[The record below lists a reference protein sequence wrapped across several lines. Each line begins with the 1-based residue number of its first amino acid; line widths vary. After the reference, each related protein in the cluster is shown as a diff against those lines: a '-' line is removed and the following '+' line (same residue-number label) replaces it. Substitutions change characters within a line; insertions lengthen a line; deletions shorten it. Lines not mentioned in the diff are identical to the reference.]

1 MDFFGQLVVNAV
13 MLGAIYSL
21 TAVAYT
27 LVYGVIQ
34 LVNFAFGEL
43 FMLGAF
49 ICVSLMLPSV
59 ALFGYIMVM
68 PALPIWLAAPLA
80 IVMVAGI
87 GVVVERLAYRPLRNA
102 PRLAPLIV
110 AIAVSVLLQSLA
122 QSIWGA
128 QELRFPSFPM
138 AKLPPIIL
146 FDTIYISVMEIVVL
160 LVAIASMIALTAFV
174 RMSRLG
180 RAMRATAEDR
190 TAAQLVGIPVNKV
203 IAIAF
208 LIGSAFAAV
217 AGILY
222 AQNYGFAH
230 PTMGFLPGLKA
241 LIAAVL
247 GGIGSIPGAALG
259 GMILAFIETFA
270 AGYLPNGSAYRD
282 AIGFAILV
290 LLLMFRPQGLLG
302 RKELNEAPSGSLIGH
317 TAQQVRRGMSTV
329 LTRPID
335 AFLTRMGAGSPVL
348 NIALL
353 CIAIGCAFVI
363 TNDYWLRILIFVVTY
378 GLLASGL
385 NIVVGFTGLLDL
397 GFVAFWA
404 VGSYFTSII
413 FILVLKNQ
421 YGVDPAEIWWLLYVN
436 LLVGGA
442 SAALL
447 GLILGYPTLRLRG
460 DYLAI
465 MTLGFGEII
474 RILATNWIGLTRGP
488 MGIRGIPTPSIFGF
502 ELGSPKYLYL
512 LGVALASI
520 LLLVIARVVRSYVG
534 RAWVSIREDEYAAEA
549 MGVPT
554 ARYKLFAYAF
564 GGFIGGVVGVFFAHS
579 QQYVS
584 PLSFTLFENI
594 LILMLIVM
602 GGLGTFIGPFIGA
615 FIWIVFLQLAQ
626 DIPFIQTHPE
636 LRFAL
641 LGLMLVILMIYR
653 PQGLAA
659 RARVS
664 LLMQR

>member
-1 MDFFGQLVVNAV
+1 MDFFGQLFVNAV

-27 LVYGVIQ
+27 LVYGVVQ

-43 FMLGAF
+43 FMLGSF

-59 ALFGYIMVM
+59 ALFGYMMVM
-68 PALPIWLAAPLA
+68 PDLPIWLAAPIA
-80 IVMVAGI
+80 VVVVAAI
-87 GVVVERLAYRPLRNA
+87 GVIVERLAYRPLRNA

-122 QSIWGA
+122 QSIWGS

-138 AKLPPIIL
+138 AKLPPIVI
-146 FDTIYISVMEIVVL
+146 FDAIYISVMEIVVL
-160 LVAIASMIALTAFV
+160 IVAVISMLGLTAFV
-174 RMSRLG
+174 KMSRLG

-190 TAAQLVGIPVNKV
+190 TAALLVGIPVNKV
-203 IAIAF
+203 IATAF

-302 RKELNEAPSGSLIGH
+302 RKELNEDSSGSLIGH
-317 TAQQVRRGMSTV
+317 SAKKSNWGIFAA

-335 AFLTRMGAGSPVL
+335 VFLARMGNGSPIL
-348 NIALL
+348 NVALL
-353 CIAIGCAFVI
+353 CIAIACAFLI

-385 NIVVGFTGLLDL
+385 NIVVGFAGLLDL

-436 LLVGGA
+436 FVVGGV

-447 GLILGYPTLRLRG
+447 GLVLGYPTLRLRG

-474 RILATNWIGLTRGP
+474 RIVATNWIGLTRGP
-488 MGIRGIPTPSIFGF
+488 MGIRGIPPPSLFGI
-502 ELGSPKYLYL
+502 ELGSPKYIYL
-512 LGVALASI
+512 LGIGLASI
-520 LLLVIARVVRSYVG
+520 LLVMISRMVRSYVG
-534 RAWVSIREDEYAAEA
+534 RAWVSIREDEHAAEA

-554 ARYKLFAYAF
+554 ARYKLLAYAF

-579 QQYVS
+579 QQYIS

-615 FIWIVFLQLAQ
+615 FIWIVFLQLAL
-626 DIPFIQTHPE
+626 DIPLIQTHPE
-636 LRFAL
+636 IRFAL
-641 LGLMLVILMIYR
+641 LGFMLVILMIYR
-653 PQGLAA
+653 PQGIAA
-659 RARVS
+659 RARVN
-664 LLMQR
+664 LMMQ

>member
-59 ALFGYIMVM
+59 ALFGYMMVM

-80 IVMVAGI
+80 IVAVAGV

-110 AIAVSVLLQSLA
+110 AIAVSVMLQSLA

-128 QELRFPSFPM
+128 QELRFPSFAM
-138 AKLPPIIL
+138 ANLPPIVL
-146 FDTIYISVMEIVVL
+146 FDTIYVGVMEIVVL
-160 LVAIASMIALTAFV
+160 VVAIASMVGLTIFV
-174 RMSRLG
+174 RISRLG

-190 TAAQLVGIPVNKV
+190 TAALLVGIPVNKV
-203 IAIAF
+203 IATAF

-259 GMILAFIETFA
+259 GMTLAFIETFA

-302 RKELNEAPSGSLIGH
+302 RKEMNEAPGGSLIGH
-317 TAQQVRRGMSTV
+317 AAQKTGRGVFSA
-329 LTRPID
+329 LLRPID
-335 AFLTRMGAGSPVL
+335 ILFTRLGGGSPVL

-421 YGVDPAEIWWLLYVN
+421 YGVDPSEIWWLLYVN

-442 SAALL
+442 SAAAL
-447 GLILGYPTLRLRG
+447 GLALGYPTLRLRG

-488 MGIRGIPTPSIFGF
+488 MGIRGIPTPSLFGI

-512 LGVALASI
+512 SIFLGS
-520 LLLVIARVVRSYVG
+520 RWPPSCS
-534 RAWVSIREDEYAAEA
+534 W
-549 MGVPT
+549 
-554 ARYKLFAYAF
+554 
-564 GGFIGGVVGVFFAHS
+564 
-579 QQYVS
+579 
-584 PLSFTLFENI
+584 
-594 LILMLIVM
+594 
-602 GGLGTFIGPFIGA
+602 
-615 FIWIVFLQLAQ
+615 
-626 DIPFIQTHPE
+626 
-636 LRFAL
+636 
-641 LGLMLVILMIYR
+641 
-653 PQGLAA
+653 
-659 RARVS
+659 
-664 LLMQR
+664 